1 MNENRLSKMSGGR
14 DESDNTPNQNPFSE
28 QMKAHQP
35 QINKQTS
42 FDNLSDMS
50 SCESNEFSNMDEKIH
65 LGKGSK

>member
-1 MNENRLSKMSGGR
+1 MSGR
-14 DESDNTPNQNPFSE
+14 KDSSDNTPNQNPFSDHI
-28 QMKAHQP
+28 KAQQP
-35 QINKQTS
+35 HINKGTS